1 MIIDVEVKGNLNV
14 CVLPGGTPHT
24 FYLVSW
30 LGCWALH
37 LEGGLPLS
45 LSSSS
50 TSACPLDLMLEG
62 HGLPL
67 DAFLPLAQTWQ
78 SISDRLSDATKSLTV
93 FPGESQAMYQ
103 VALEFESLLWV
114 AEVLLVLHEI
124 QFLLQLSGW
133 ELGHRAHKVEVV
145 KD

>member
-14 CVLPGGTPHT
+14 SVLPGGTPHT
-24 FYLVSW
+24 FYLVSR
-30 LGCWALH
+30 LGWALH

-67 DAFLPLAQTWQ
+67 DAFLPLAQT
-78 SISDRLSDATKSLTV
+78 
-93 FPGESQAMYQ
+93 
-103 VALEFESLLWV
+103 
-114 AEVLLVLHEI
+114 
-124 QFLLQLSGW
+124 
-133 ELGHRAHKVEVV
+133 
-145 KD
+145 

>member
-14 CVLPGGTPHT
+14 CVLPGGTLHT
-24 FYLVSW
+24 FYLVSR
-30 LGCWALH
+30 LGWALH

-67 DAFLPLAQTWQ
+67 DAFLQLAQTWQ

-114 AEVLLVLHEI
+114 AELLLVLHEI
-124 QFLLQLSGW
+124 QFLRQLSGW
-133 ELGHRAHKVEVV
+133 ELGQRAHKVEVV